1 MQLSA
6 GAPPGEELV
15 HRFKPTTGLYV
26 GYLGLGLAFLAI
38 GYGLLH
44 APTSYGPRIGLGAAF
59 AAVTIWVTQLRPRLT
74 AYSRTLL
81 IKGSLRDTFVPYAAI
96 EQVVL
101 GQTLNI
107 WAHGRRHVCVGIG
120 RPVGLEV
127 RQRTRATGSGSLFG
141 ANRAHD
147 LARVVPTVGEPRQ
160 EMRYEAF
167 VLNRI
172 DDLVEVARRRHRE
185 AGGEAPPVWYRYA
198 VPEIVALVVTGLAFV
213 ASLLA

>member
-15 HRFKPTTGLYV
+15 ERFKPTTGLYV
-26 GYLGLGLAFLAI
+26 GYLGLALALLAI
-38 GYGLLH
+38 GYVLLDVHTTDGL
-44 APTSYGPRIGLGAAF
+44 RIGLGAAF
-59 AAVTIWVTQLRPRLT
+59 AAVTIWVTQLRPRVT

-81 IKGSLRDTFVPYAAI
+81 MKGSLRDTFVPYAAI

-147 LARVVPTVGEPRQ
+147 LARGVSTVGEPRQ
-160 EMRYEAF
+160 QMRYEAF
-167 VLNRI
+167 VLSRL
-172 DDLVEVARRRHRE
+172 DDLVAVARRRHRE
-185 AGGEAPPVWYRYA
+185 AGGEAPPVWHRYA
-198 VPEIVALVVTGLAFV
+198 VPEIVALAVTGLAFV